1 MSERKH
7 WAIVPAAGLGTRM
20 QAERPKQYLSLLGR
34 TILEHSLDAIVS
46 SSLFEAVVVPLS
58 DTDSWWPNTL
68 FATHPDIIRVP
79 GGAERAASVLNAL
92 LALQDQ
98 AQADDWIWV
107 HDAARPCLSPDEI
120 KALHSALAQGAHGL
134 VLALPIA
141 DSVKRCDAAG
151 KNAQNVDRTGLWR
164 ALTPQV
170 FPYRLLLDALRH
182 CQQHNITPTDEA
194 SAVEALG
201 YAADL
206 VTGSA
211 DNIKITVPTDLMK
224 AEQIMQSRN
233 PSSCSSSY
241 TSGAG
246 LPRIGSGFDVHA
258 FGPGSHIVLGGVSI
272 AHTHGLIA
280 HSDGDVLLHALADAL
295 LGALALGDIGKHF
308 PDTDAKWAGADSRGL
323 LRAVYRLVQDKG
335 YRLSNADM
343 TIIAQA
349 PKMAPHI
356 ATMQANIADDLL
368 TTVDQ
373 IGIKATTTEQLG
385 FTGRKEGIACQATV
399 LVVPHV

>member
-20 QAERPKQYLSLLGR
+20 QAEQPKQYLPLLGR
-34 TILEHSLDAIVS
+34 TILEHSLDAMLNCG
-46 SSLFEAVVVPLS
+46 LFESVVVPLS
-58 DTDSWWPNTL
+58 ESDSWWSNTV
-68 FATHPDIIRVP
+68 FATHPDIVQVI

-107 HDAARPCLSPDEI
+107 HDAARPCLSQDEI
-120 KALHSALAQGAHGL
+120 TALHAALTQTPHGL

-141 DSVKRCDAAG
+141 DSVKRSDASG

-170 FPYRLLLDALRH
+170 FPYRLLLDALTH
-182 CQQHNITPTDEA
+182 CRQQGITPTDEA
-194 SAVEALG
+194 SAVEAFG
-201 YAADL
+201 YMADL
-206 VTGSA
+206 ATGSA

-224 AEQIMQSRN
+224 AEQIMRSKN
-233 PSSCSSSY
+233 SPVPSSV
-241 TSGAG
+241 AG

-272 AHTHGLIA
+272 PHSHGLIA

-308 PDTDAKWAGADSRGL
+308 PDTDAKWAGADSRVL
-323 LRAVYRLVQDKG
+323 LRAVYQLVQDKG
-335 YRLSNADM
+335 YRLANADM

-356 ATMQANIADDLL
+356 AAMQANIAADLL

>member
-20 QAERPKQYLSLLGR
+20 QSERPKQYLPLFGR
-34 TILEHSLDAIVS
+34 TILEHSLDAVLNS
-46 SSLFEAVVVPLS
+46 GLFEAVVVPLS
-58 DTDSWWPNTL
+58 DADTWWPETR
-68 FATHPDIIRVP
+68 FATHPDIVQAS

-92 LALQDQ
+92 QALQGQ
-98 AQADDWIWV
+98 AQQDYWVWV
-107 HDAARPCLSPDEI
+107 HDAARPCLSQDEI
-120 KALHSALAQGAHGL
+120 KVLHSALSCASSGL

-141 DSVKRCDAAG
+141 DSVKRCDASG
-151 KNAQNVDRTGLWR
+151 RQAQNIDRTGLWR

-170 FPYRLLLDALRH
+170 FPYRLLLDALQH
-182 CQQHNITPTDEA
+182 CQQHGITPTDEA
-194 SAVEALG
+194 GAVEALG
-201 YAADL
+201 FRADL
-206 VTGSA
+206 VSGSA
-211 DNIKITVPTDLMK
+211 DNIKITVPADLIK

-233 PSSCSSSY
+233 SSARSL
-241 TSGAG
+241 GAG

-258 FGPGSHIVLGGVSI
+258 FGMGSHIVLGGVTIPHSQ
-272 AHTHGLIA
+272 GLIA

-295 LGALALGDIGKHF
+295 LGALALDDIGKHF

-323 LRAVYRLVQDKG
+323 LRAVYQLVLNKG
-335 YRLSNADM
+335 YRLANADM
-343 TIIAQA
+343 TIIAQV

-356 ATMQANIADDLL
+356 PSMQANIAADLL
-368 TTVDQ
+368 VRDDQ

-399 LVVPHV
+399 LVVPHD

>member
-20 QAERPKQYLSLLGR
+20 QAERPKQYLPLLGR
-34 TILEHSLDAIVS
+34 SILEHSLDAMLGCG
-46 SSLFEAVVVPLS
+46 LFQAVVVPLS
-58 DTDSWWPNTL
+58 DADTWWPQTV
-68 FATHPDIIRVP
+68 FTAHPNIIRAP

-92 LALQDQ
+92 LSLQDQ
-98 AQADDWIWV
+98 AQADDWVWV
-107 HDAARPCLSPDEI
+107 HDAARPCLSRDEI
-120 KALHSALAQGAHGL
+120 SALHTALTQASYGL

-141 DSVKRCDAAG
+141 DSVKRSDANG
-151 KNAQNVDRTGLWR
+151 RHAQNVDRTGLWR

-170 FPYRLLLDALRH
+170 FPYRLLLDALH
-182 CQQHNITPTDEA
+182 YCQQHGITPTDEA
-194 SAVEALG
+194 SAVEAFG
-201 YAADL
+201 YSSDL

-211 DNIKITVPTDLMK
+211 DNIKITVPADLIK
-224 AEQIMQSRN
+224 AEQIMRSRN
-233 PSSCSSSY
+233 SSSY
-241 TSGAG
+241 SSGAG

-272 AHTHGLIA
+272 PHTHGLIA

-323 LRAVYRLVQDKG
+323 LRAVYQLVQDKG
-335 YRLSNADM
+335 YRLANADM

-356 ATMQANIADDLL
+356 ATMQANIAADLL
-368 TTVDQ
+368 TTTDQ

-385 FTGRKEGIACQATV
+385 FTGRREGIACQATV
-399 LVVPHV
+399 LVVPNV

>member
-20 QAERPKQYLSLLGR
+20 QAEQPKQYLPLLGR
-34 TILEHSLDAIVS
+34 TILEHSLDAMLNCG
-46 SSLFEAVVVPLS
+46 LFEAVVVPLS
-58 DTDSWWPNTL
+58 DADSCWPNTV
-68 FATHPDIIRVP
+68 FATHPEIVRVT
-79 GGAERAASVLNAL
+79 GGAERAASVLNSL
-92 LALQDQ
+92 LALQDL
-98 AQADDWIWV
+98 AQADDWVWV
-107 HDAARPCLSPDEI
+107 HDAARPCLGQDEI
-120 KALHSALAQGAHGL
+120 KALHSALVQASHGL

-141 DSVKRCDAAG
+141 DSVKRSDASG

-164 ALTPQV
+164 ALTPQI
-170 FPYRLLLDALRH
+170 FPYRLLLNALTH

-194 SAVEALG
+194 SAVEAFG
-201 YAADL
+201 YTADL

-211 DNIKITVPTDLMK
+211 DNIKITVPTDLIK
-224 AEQIMQSRN
+224 AEQIMRSRN
-233 PSSCSSSY
+233 SSAYS
-241 TSGAG
+241 TSTG

-258 FGPGSHIVLGGVSI
+258 FGPGANIVLGGVSI
-272 AHTHGLIA
+272 PHTHGLIA

-323 LRAVYRLVQDKG
+323 LRAVYQLVQDKG
-335 YRLSNADM
+335 YRLANADM
-343 TIIAQA
+343 TIIAQV

-356 ATMQANIADDLL
+356 AAMQANIAADLL

-399 LVVPHV
+399 LVVPNV